1 VRPPGRML
9 RRVAVWLLGIALAYG
24 AVWLLAQWRTEDRR
38 ATTVA
43 VEVVTVEVP
52 TAPDDATPI
61 VLDATLRVPDGAS
74 SERPVPAVVL
84 LHGFGSDRRS
94 QDARAEA
101 LVRRG
106 YAVLAP
112 SARGFG
118 ESGGT
123 ITLADRDREGRD
135 LVALIDL
142 LAARDEVLRD
152 VAGDPRVALV
162 GASYGGGLAL
172 IGGALDPRVDA
183 VVAITAWHD
192 LAAALAPNAVGA
204 PSSGPLKI
212 GWTSLLFTARTL
224 PGGLDGAL
232 AATLSGQGAPGAALP
247 SAPVTAERCGRFAP
261 EVCALADRSAVD
273 GVLDAE
279 ALAVLARASVAGLPL
294 RAVPTLLVQGRDDTL
309 FGVDAALANALA
321 LDAAGAPVRVRL
333 AAGGHGA
340 VGASATSG
348 PLAAEVDAWLDR
360 WLLEDGVE
368 RDVARDGVLVH
379 DAGRA
384 PETLRWPDV
393 ARSDGTRSDGAR
405 ELALVLGADAAAG
418 VAPGG
423 ALVEGRPVAGAI
435 GAATLFTPAGGVP
448 AALTSIPGL
457 GPVGQLAG
465 LAGLSTVVDVPGQ
478 HVAFTSRPFDEATLL
493 LGPATLTLDVAAETG
508 EAQLFVRL
516 STVAP
521 GGLTTIIGSSFAP
534 VRLER
539 VSSDPAAPT
548 RVGITLP
555 DVVHRLEAGERLRLT
570 VATTDQAFANLR
582 RPGSVTIGLDDARL
596 TLRGPGLAPTSTGA
610 GPVGASV
617 ASRVGVAAVWDEAP
631 VAVLLVVV
639 LVVGSVAAGVLGRVR
654 RMRREPLAPVADRL
668 ARTAAGAPPVVLR
681 GLVKEYADGTRAVDG
696 LDLTVEAGQV
706 VGLLGPNGAGKTTT
720 LRMLL
725 GLIAPTAGTVELFG
739 ERMRP
744 GHPVLERVGA
754 LVEGPG
760 LVPDLTGRQNLELF
774 WRTGGRP
781 LAESDIDWAMSVAD
795 LGGAIDRPVRAY
807 SHGMAQRLAIAQALL
822 GRPELLVLDEPTDG
836 LDPEQIRAMRR
847 LLVRLGAEGHTV
859 LVSSHLLA
867 EVEQTCTH
875 AVVVLGGKVVA
886 YGPVSELGAR
896 GRTLVVEVDDRDRAR
911 IVLAGVAGVV
921 DVALE
926 GAGII
931 VTLDDPARSADV
943 VATLVGAGLRVT
955 TASRRGRLE
964 DAFLQLTASSG
975 ASSAAG
981 EVHA

>member
-1 VRPPGRML
+1 MRTAGWL
-9 RRVAVWLLGIALAYG
+9 TAIAVAYG
-24 AVWLLAQWRTEDRR
+24 AVWLLTLWRTADVP
-38 ATTVA
+38 APVDA
-43 VEVVTVEVP
+43 SVELLAVEVP
-52 TAPDDATPI
+52 TGPDDATPI
-61 VLDATLRVPDGAS
+61 VLDAALRVPTGVSA
-74 SERPVPAVVL
+74 ERPAPAVVL

-106 YAVLAP
+106 YVVLTP

-118 ESGGT
+118 DSGGE
-123 ITLADRDREGRD
+123 ISLADRDREGRD
-135 LVALIDL
+135 LVALVDT
-142 LAARDEVLRD
+142 LAARPEVLAD
-152 VAGDPRVALV
+152 APGDPRVALV

-192 LAAALAPNAVGA
+192 LAAALAPNATGGSA
-204 PSSGPLKI
+204 TGPLKI

-224 PGGLDGAL
+224 PGGVEDALAGAL
-232 AATLSGQGAPGAALP
+232 AGP
-247 SAPVTAERCGRFAP
+247 APVAPAPPVTVDRCGRFAP
-261 EVCALADRSAVD
+261 DVCALADRAAVD
-273 GVLDAE
+273 GVLDVDARR
-279 ALAVLARASVAGLPL
+279 VLASASLATLPA

-340 VGASATSG
+340 VGTSASQGT
-348 PLAAEVDAWLDR
+348 LAAEVDAWLDR
-360 WLLEDGVE
+360 WLLDRPSAAAQEG
-368 RDVARDGVLVH
+368 ALVH
-379 DAGRA
+379 DAAGALR
-384 PETLRWPDV
+384 TLEWPGV
-393 ARSDGTRSDGAR
+393 VRGVEAR
-405 ELALVLGADAAAG
+405 ELALVLGDARADG
-418 VAPGG
+418 QG
-423 ALVEGRPVAGAI
+423 LLLDGRPADVTTTVA
-435 GAATLFTPAGGVP
+435 TVLTPAGGLP
-448 AALTSIPGL
+448 AALTSIPGI
-457 GPVGQLAG
+457 GPIGQLAG
-465 LAGLSTVVDVPGQ
+465 FAGLGSVVDVPGQ
-478 HVAFTSRPFDEATLL
+478 HVAFTSRPVADELVL

-516 STVAP
+516 ASVAP

-534 VRLER
+534 VRLTS
-539 VSSDPAAPT
+539 VSRDVAAPT

-555 DVVHRLEAGERLRLT
+555 DVVHRLEPGERLRLT
-570 VATTDQAFANLR
+570 VATTDQAYANLR
-582 RPGSVTIGLDDARL
+582 EPGTVQLDVTDARL
-596 TLRGPGLAPTSTGA
+596 TLRGPGLAAPADA

-617 ASRVGVAAVWDEAP
+617 ASGAGLAAVGDEAP
-631 VAVLLVVV
+631 IVVALLVLLVV
-639 LVVGSVAAGVLGRVR
+639 GIVAAVVVGRVR
-654 RMRREPLAPVADRL
+654 RARRAPLADVTQRL
-668 ARTAAGAPPVVLR
+668 ALTASGPPPVVVR

-725 GLIAPTAGTVELFG
+725 GLIAPTAGSVEVLG
-739 ERMRP
+739 QPMRP

-760 LVPDLTGRQNLELF
+760 LVPDLSGRDNLELF
-774 WRTGGRP
+774 WRAGGRP
-781 LAESDIDWAMSVAD
+781 MADAHLDWAMSVAD
-795 LGGAIDRPVRAY
+795 LGSAIDRPVRAY
-807 SHGMAQRLAIAQALL
+807 SHGMEQRLAIAQALL

-875 AVVVLGGKVVA
+875 AVVVLGGRVVA
-886 YGPVSELGAR
+886 AGPVSEIGAR
-896 GRTLVVEVDDRDRAR
+896 GRTHVVEVDDRERAR
-911 IVLAGVAGVV
+911 ALLEGLDGVL

-926 GAGII
+926 GAGVV
-931 VTLDDPARSADV
+931 VTLDDPGRSADV

-964 DAFLQLTASSG
+964 DAFLQLTGAASG
-975 ASSAAG
+975 AE
-981 EVHA
+981 EVDA

>member
-1 VRPPGRML
+1 VL
-9 RRVAVWLLGIALAYG
+9 VAYG
-24 AVWLLAQWRTEDRR
+24 AVWLLAQWRADGAGAGRE
-38 ATTVA
+38 VP
-43 VEVVTVEVP
+43 VEIVRVEVP
-52 TAPDDATPI
+52 TSPDDPTPI
-61 VLDATLRVPDGAS
+61 AIDASLRLPDGAS
-74 SERPVPAVVL
+74 ADRPVPAVLL

-94 QDARAEA
+94 QDARAES

-118 ESGGT
+118 ESGGE

-135 LVALIDL
+135 LIALVDL
-142 LAARDEVLRD
+142 LATRDEVLRD
-152 VAGDPRVALV
+152 AVGDPRVALV
-162 GASYGGGLAL
+162 GTSYGGGLAL

-183 VVAITAWHD
+183 VVAITAWYD
-192 LAAALAPNAVGA
+192 LAAALAPNAVGS

-224 PGGLDGAL
+224 PGGLDAALGA
-232 AATLSGQGAPGAALP
+232 AMSGPMSGAMSGQADPGAAMP
-247 SAPVTAERCGRFAP
+247 VTPVTAERCGRFAP
-261 EVCALADRSAVD
+261 EICALADRSAVD
-273 GVLDAE
+273 GALDAD
-279 ALAVLARASVAGLPL
+279 AQAVLARASLAALPA

-348 PLAAEVDAWLDR
+348 ALAAEVDAWLDR
-360 WLLEDGVE
+360 WLALDGSDGGPDGDAEDATGT
-368 RDVARDGVLVH
+368 ARSGVLVH
-379 DAGRA
+379 DAGRTL
-384 PETLRWPDV
+384 ETLAWPDV
-393 ARSDGTRSDGAR
+393 VRSDGTR
-405 ELALVLGADAAAG
+405 ELALVLGDAAAPG
-418 VAPGG
+418 APGAPGG
-423 ALVEGRPVAGAI
+423 LLVDGRPAAAGPAVAA
-435 GAATLFTPAGGVP
+435 LFTPAGGVP

-465 LAGLSTVVDVPGQ
+465 LAGIGSVVDVPGQ
-478 HVAFTSRPFDEATLL
+478 HVAFTSRPAEEATLL
-493 LGPATLTLDVAAETG
+493 VGPATLTLDVAAESG

-516 STVAP
+516 ATVAP

-555 DVVHRLEAGERLRLT
+555 DIVHRIEPGERLRLT
-570 VATTDQAFANLR
+570 IATTDQAFANLR
-582 RPGSVTIGLDDARL
+582 RPGSVTIGLDAARL
-596 TLRGPGLAPTSTGA
+596 TLRGPGLAPAATDA
-610 GPVGASV
+610 VPVGASV
-617 ASRVGVAAVWDEAP
+617 ASRAGLAAVWDEAP

-639 LVVGSVAAGVLGRVR
+639 LAVGSIAAAVIGRVR
-654 RMRREPLAPVADRL
+654 RVRRTPLAPVAERL

-760 LVPDLTGRQNLELF
+760 LVPDLSGRDNLELF

-781 LAESDIDWAMSVAD
+781 LAEADLDWAMSVAD
-795 LGGAIDRPVRAY
+795 LGSAIDRPVRTY
-807 SHGMAQRLAIAQALL
+807 SHGMEQRLAIAQALL

-875 AVVVLGGKVVA
+875 AVVVLGGRVVA

-911 IVLAGVAGVV
+911 AVLADVDGVD

-926 GAGII
+926 GAGLV
-931 VTLDDPARSADV
+931 VTLDDPGRSADV

-964 DAFLQLTASSG
+964 DAFLQLTGADAEAS
-975 ASSAAG
+975 A
-981 EVHA
+981 